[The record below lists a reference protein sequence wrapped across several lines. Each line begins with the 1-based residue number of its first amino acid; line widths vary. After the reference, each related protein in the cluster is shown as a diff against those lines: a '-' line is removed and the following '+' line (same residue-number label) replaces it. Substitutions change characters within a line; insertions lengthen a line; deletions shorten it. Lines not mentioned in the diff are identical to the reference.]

1 VGRAAIGDEVIG
13 HVLAHSPTDED
24 GAWPRVPVRE
34 LIEFTRSKDLESGI
48 QVGVYNKRGVTT
60 RLPTDGGTLE
70 RDEAKRYRNWSEKTR
85 LEFPR
90 TSAMLSGIAESYELD
105 AKRQDDRADIQQW

>member
-1 VGRAAIGDEVIG
+1 M
-13 HVLAHSPTDED
+13 LAHAPADPD
-24 GAWPRVPVRE
+24 GTWPCLPVRE

-70 RDEAKRYRNWSEKTR
+70 RDEAKRYREWSEKTR

-90 TSAMLSGIAESYELD
+90 TSAMLSGIADSYDAD
-105 AKRQDDRADIQQW
+105 AKYQDDRADMLQW